1 MTPLF
6 RLTLAATNSS
16 GTIQPAT
23 LGENRRRS
31 MEYANLGSEPK
42 KSFIYNKIGL
52 GAEPNEPNEPKEPN
66 QVTHTASIPN
76 EPSKSL
82 KTHKS
87 TRFVFSLP
95 NPDRRPLP
103 HQPPNLVHFL
113 IRHRDTPLRPVALH
127 PYPIP
132 QTVEHDVPAGIHP
145 SLPRARHIRRIPGA
159 KYAAT
164 SDICSARS
172 ASRWCTAPPAS
183 ARRLRAASLPPA
195 PAPVRPASSVARSP
209 RATAPILASSCSP
222 LPDPPSARTPY
233 TPTIPPAP

>member
-1 MTPLF
+1 MTPLSRF
-6 RLTLAATNSS
+6 TLSAANSCRTFS
-16 GTIQPAT
+16 SSPWQTAT
-23 LGENRRRS
+23 LGENGRRS
-31 MEYANLGSEPK
+31 MEHANLGSEPK

-66 QVTHTASIPN
+66 QVTHIASIPN

-145 SLPRARHIRRIPGA
+145 SLPRACHMPHPGTCRFAPTGSRPGA
-159 KYAAT
+159 ARFVRGTLSPRNSASSRFFALTT
-164 SDICSARS
+164 SRS
-172 ASRWCTAPPAS
+172 ALRPSPHTPRPF
-183 ARRLRAASLPPA
+183 RRPHESNNLHD
-195 PAPVRPASSVARSP
+195 
-209 RATAPILASSCSP
+209 TQFK
-222 LPDPPSARTPY
+222 T
-233 TPTIPPAP
+233 